1 VTSSVLVF
9 IVEDDEVIRQL
20 LEDALTEGGF
30 TVAMAVTGDEAM
42 QMLEADGASYSALVT
57 DINLP
62 GKFSGWDVARNAREI
77 NDALP
82 VIYMS
87 GASAHDWASKG
98 VPQSQLMPKPFAVAQ
113 VVTAVAQLINAAA
126 AQLAAAQP
134 KPDIG

>member
-1 VTSSVLVF
+1 VAASVLVF

-20 LEDALTEGGF
+20 LEDALTDGGF
-30 TVAMAVTGDEAM
+30 AVEMAVTGDAAM
-42 QMLEADGASYSALVT
+42 EMLDEKGASFSALVT

-62 GKFSGWDVARNAREI
+62 GRFSGWDVARHAREI
-77 NDALP
+77 NDTLP

-98 VPQSQLMPKPFAVAQ
+98 VPQSLLMPKPFAVAQ

-126 AQLAAAQP
+126 QP
-134 KPDIG
+134 GATPPG